1 MSNNYKLDYNVDL
14 VFCIDCTE
22 SMDNILN
29 IVKERALGLYD
40 DIQRTMK
47 QKGKE
52 ITQLR
57 VRVIGFRD
65 YAAYADELRKKVH
78 PNEPMMISDFFVL
91 PEDAHKL
98 EVSVKSLYPVGGGD
112 EEEDGLEAL
121 AYAIRSPWSVT
132 GSKDRHVIILWTDA
146 APHELGFGEETPR
159 YPRGMAKSFDEL
171 TRWWGDGSSA
181 GFMPKQASK
190 RLILFAPD
198 QGQWGV
204 VASQWDNSIFYPSK
218 AGSGLQEVDYQ
229 TILSCIAQSI
239 G

>member
-22 SMDNILN
+22 IMENILN
-29 IVKERALGLYD
+29 IVKERAIGLYD
-40 DIQRTMK
+40 DVQRTMK
-47 QKGKE
+47 MKGKE
-52 ITQLR
+52 ITRLR

-78 PNEPMMISDFFVL
+78 PNEPMMVTDFFAL

-98 EVSVKSLYPVGGGD
+98 EVGVKSLFPVGGGD

-132 GSKDRHVIILWTDA
+132 GEKDRHVIILWTDA
-146 APHELGFGEETPR
+146 APHDLGFGKGSPR
-159 YPRGMAKSFDEL
+159 YPGGMATGFDEL
-171 TRWWGDGSSA
+171 TEWWGDGHAA
-181 GFMPKQASK
+181 GYMPKQASK
-190 RLILFAPD
+190 RLILFAPA
-198 QGQWGV
+198 QGAWENI
-204 VASQWDNSIFYPSK
+204 ASQWDNCIFYPSK

>member
-1 MSNNYKLDYNVDL
+1 MPSNYKLDYNVDL

-40 DIQRTMK
+40 DIQKAMK
-47 QKGKE
+47 AKGKE
-52 ITQLR
+52 ISQLR

-65 YAAYADELRKKVH
+65 YVAYANEWRKKVH

-91 PEDAHKL
+91 PQDAHKL
-98 EVSVKSLYPVGGGD
+98 EVGVKSLFPVGGGD
-112 EEEDGLEAL
+112 AEEDGLEAL
-121 AYAIRSPWSVT
+121 AYAIRSPWAVT
-132 GSKDRHVIILWTDA
+132 TGKDRHIIVLWSDA
-146 APHELGFGEETPR
+146 APHELGFGKGTQR
-159 YPRGMAKSFDEL
+159 YPGGMARDFDEL
-171 TRWWGDGSSA
+171 TRWWGDGTTQ

-198 QGQWGV
+198 KGRWTDI
-204 VASQWDNSIFYPSK
+204 ASLWDNSIHYPSE
-218 AGSGLQEVDYQ
+218 AGKGLQDMDYQ
-229 TILSCIAQSI
+229 MILSCIAQSI

>member
-40 DIQRTMK
+40 DIQRTMT

-65 YAAYADELRKKVH
+65 YAAYADEIRRKAH
-78 PNEPMMISDFFVL
+78 PNEPMLVSDFFTL
-91 PEDAHKL
+91 PRDAHKL
-98 EVSVKSLYPVGGGD
+98 EVSVKSLQPAGGGD
-112 EEEDGLEAL
+112 VPEDGLEAL
-121 AYAIRSPWSVT
+121 AYAIRSPWT
-132 GSKDRHVIILWTDA
+132 NGGTKDRHVIILWTDA
-146 APHELGFGEETPR
+146 VPHELGFGSGTPR
-159 YPRGMAKSFDEL
+159 YPKGMAESFDAL
-171 TRWWGDGSSA
+171 TGWWGDGSAA
-181 GFMPKQASK
+181 GFMPRQASK

-198 QGQWGV
+198 QGQWSAI
-204 VASQWDNSIFYPSK
+204 ASQWDNTIFYPSQ